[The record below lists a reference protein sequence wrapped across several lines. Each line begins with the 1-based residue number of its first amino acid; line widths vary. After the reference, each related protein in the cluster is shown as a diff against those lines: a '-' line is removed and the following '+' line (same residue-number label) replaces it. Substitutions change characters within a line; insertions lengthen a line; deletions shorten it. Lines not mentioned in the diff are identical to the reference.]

1 MSKDIFGALEDMSA
15 ELAFLRAENDALIA
29 EVKKFSSHNTQ
40 IIPVCPH
47 AKVKWVVCDCGI
59 KSDLAYDFLDC
70 TGDGTYSVPGNGG
83 YGYSRQCGKVVPGKP
98 A

>member
-29 EVKKFSSHNTQ
+29 EVKKFSSHNNR
-40 IIPVCPH
+40 
-47 AKVKWVVCDCGI
+47 
-59 KSDLAYDFLDC
+59 SDEIAFLENVSFGASTITNPEMVGQYLYNCINDRVAQLRA
-70 TGDGTYSVPGNGG
+70 G
-83 YGYSRQCGKVVPGKP
+83 